1 MEHQEMIMSMTEIEP
16 TALESVARELTDG
29 EVADITGGS
38 ITHAGIAAISM
49 LERINFKFLGC
60 STTENGYRAC
70 KYIHDALPDDM

>member
-1 MEHQEMIMSMTEIEP
+1 MTEEP
-16 TALESVARELTDG
+16 TLAARELTVD
-29 EVADITGGS
+29 EVADVTGGS